1 MIYDRRKIGKS
12 RVTFFLILN
21 ILNYKNTTTAKKQF
35 AYKDNWKWRRWVHQ
49 KKQHLKK
56 KITSF
61 GEDLMQQEIPHF
73 VLVSQISISDLHKGF
88 EF

>member
-1 MIYDRRKIGKS
+1 MKKVS
-12 RVTFFLILN
+12 PS
-21 ILNYKNTTTAKKQF
+21 KETAPE
-35 AYKDNWKWRRWVHQ
+35 
-49 KKQHLKK
+49 KK
-56 KITSF
+56 KITYF